1 MNLDKALAHRPPG
14 NLVVYCPACPEPGV
28 NMQMNQGGGEES
40 IAGSENEKI
49 NMDANSVV
57 PDQLR

>member
-1 MNLDKALAHRPPG
+1 MNLDKALPHRPLG

-28 NMQMNQGGGEES
+28 NMQMNQASEES
-40 IAGSENEKI
+40 IDASNDNEKPT
-49 NMDANSVV
+49 MDANSVV